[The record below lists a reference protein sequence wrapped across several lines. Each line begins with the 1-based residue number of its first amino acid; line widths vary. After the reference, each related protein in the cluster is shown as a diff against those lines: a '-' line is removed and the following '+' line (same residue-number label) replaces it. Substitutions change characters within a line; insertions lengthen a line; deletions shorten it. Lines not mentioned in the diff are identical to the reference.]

1 MPDPTVNVRPATHA
15 DFAAVAALLSDF
27 AAQHNRWEPS
37 LFRPTVLGFTDAI
50 FQTWLKE
57 PDALH
62 LVAETGGEV
71 VGYASAFR
79 GAGHVSDFTSP
90 RRNVYVGIIG
100 VAADR
105 HRTGIGRALFR
116 SIEAWA
122 QEYRAEHI
130 GLNVNAQNERTKAF
144 YAALGYHTTSEYRS
158 KTLRQIK
165 RMNWS

>member
-1 MPDPTVNVRPATHA
+1 MPDAVVNVRPATHN
-15 DFAAVAALLSDF
+15 DFAALAALLSDF
-27 AAQHNRWEPS
+27 AAQHNRWQPS
-37 LFRPTVLGFTDAI
+37 LFRPTVSGFTEAI
-50 FQTWLKE
+50 FQTWLVE

-79 GAGHVSDFTSP
+79 GAGHASDFTYP

-105 HRTGIGRALFR
+105 RRAGVGRALFR
-116 SIEAWA
+116 SIETWA
-122 QEYRAEHI
+122 EEYGAEHI
-130 GLNVNAQNERTKAF
+130 GLNVNTQNERAKAF
-144 YAALGYHTTSEYRS
+144 YAALSYQPTSEFWS

-165 RMNWS
+165 RMN